1 MMKRL
6 IDKLE
11 KYHQL
16 TKDEYI
22 SLIENRNPEI
32 SRYLFEK
39 SRNIRELHYGK
50 KVFIRGLIEFTN
62 YCKNDCYYCGIRRSN
77 KNTSRYRL
85 TKEQI
90 LDCCK
95 EGNNGGDGFVAA
107 RRLHE
112 LGAKVNIVLVE
123 GEPKTEDAIKNK
135 LLCESLNIPFYNGKE
150 NVSEVQFKVSKAD
163 IIIDAIYGTGFH
175 GELREPVR
183 NITKFINASKAHV
196 YALDIPSGLNGD
208 TCYADSDTVIADE
221 TIVFHRLKPAHADE
235 RCVQY
240 FGRIICI
247 SIGIEQVLGSDS

>member
-1 MMKRL
+1 MRVVTSSEMKEIERRADEAGLSYYQMM
-6 IDKLE
+6 
-11 KYHQL
+11 
-16 TKDEYI
+16 
-22 SLIENRNPEI
+22 ENAGSGAVEHI
-32 SRYLFEK
+32 
-39 SRNIRELHYGK
+39 
-50 KVFIRGLIEFTN
+50 V
-62 YCKNDCYYCGIRRSN
+62 KNHSVSN
-77 KNTSRYRL
+77 KSVL
-85 TKEQI
+85 IFCGK
-90 LDCCK
+90 
-95 EGNNGGDGFVAA
+95 GNNGGDGFVAA